1 MPDRKT
7 TSAIILK
14 IEKTQEL
21 IKSLEEYYEYLEDLL
36 KKEPSARNHARNVK
50 NYLKVLKSRYLDNFK
65 KVMKRLYDI
74 QRKREKIA
82 EREAEKRR
90 KIIKKAAEEER
101 KIKKGL
107 VKIKKI

>member
-7 TSAIILK
+7 TAAIILK

-21 IKSLEEYYEYLEDLL
+21 METLKKYYENLEDLL

-50 NYLKVLKSRYLDNFK
+50 NYLNVLKNKYLHNFK
-65 KVMKRLYDI
+65 QTMKNLYDI
-74 QRKREKIA
+74 ERKRERMA

-90 KIIKKAAEEER
+90 KIIKKAAEEEK